1 MSLKL
6 QNVIAASTQNAAN
19 ELIKAFLNLPEDKR
33 DRSPDEKA
41 RTPINQ
47 LAECAI
53 LNGSTAGLIKS
64 KTWPETGYE
73 AYKSETKRISES
85 WPILEQLLLKNTA
98 SLIATIEEVPD
109 SELEVPIDMPWGAKS
124 TYEVIQYPYWNM
136 TYHLGQVNYIA
147 SILGVLK

>member
-6 QNVIAASTQNAAN
+6 QNVIAASTQNATD

-33 DRSPDEKA
+33 GWSPDEKA
-41 RTPINQ
+41 RTPIHQ

-53 LNGSTAGLIKS
+53 LNGSTALLISS

-73 AYKSETKRISES
+73 AYMTEMKRLSES
-85 WPILEQLLLKNTA
+85 WQLVEPVLLQNTA
-98 SLIATIEEVPD
+98 TLIAAIEGVPD
-109 SELEVPIDMPWGAKS
+109 SELEVAINMPWGAKS
-124 TYEVIQYPYWNM
+124 THEVIQYPYWNM